1 MLVVKRRVLHVAA
14 VIFYLGAVKKSHKKE
29 LIFTVLDGQ
38 SDGQKITVLD

>member
-14 VIFYLGAVKKSHKKE
+14 VVFYLGVVKKSRKKE

-38 SDGQKITVLD
+38 TDGQKMTVLD